1 MLFPIKKRFELSKS
15 FLSEYVGRQPKWGP
29 LGYVTYKR
37 TYARRKEDGT
47 TEEFWETLKRV
58 VEGCFTIQMNHC
70 LNCRLPW
77 DERKAMKS
85 AQKMYE
91 LMWNFKFL
99 PPGRGLWMMGT
110 DYIYERG
117 SAALNNCA
125 FVSTEEIADNFS
137 DPFCF
142 LMEMSMLGVGVAFD
156 TKGAGKVLIQEPK
169 VSVTQVHIVED
180 SKEGWVNAVR
190 TILDSYVGKVKRP
203 LAIDYSEI
211 RPLGTPIKKFGG
223 IAPGPEPLKKCIETI
238 DNVMKEYI
246 GKKIDSRLIVDLFNI
261 IGKCV
266 VSGGVRRTAELAL
279 GDYQDEEYLKL
290 KDPDINGQRMME
302 WGWASNNSVIC
313 DEKTDFTNL
322 GIQTAKNGEP
332 GYFWLENARK
342 YGRIKDGVTWADAKA
357 AGTNP
362 CSEQT
367 LESYEIC
374 NLVETFPSFH
384 DSLEEYLN
392 TLKYAYLYAKTVTLI
407 PTHLER
413 TNAIMLR
420 NRRIGLSQSG
430 IIENFFKIGKHE
442 HMRWCDEGYKY
453 LCELDKFYSSW
464 LCIPTSIK
472 MTSVKPSG
480 TVSLLPGV
488 TPGIHYAHSKYY
500 YRTIRVDKTSEL
512 LNILE
517 KCNYRIEDSLYGD
530 NTKVVYFPVKEK
542 YMERFK
548 EDVSIWEQ
556 VENVALMQHYWA
568 DNQVSVTITFKKEEA
583 SQIPFILDTFR
594 DRLKSISF
602 LPLTD
607 HKYPQAPYQ
616 EISEEEYEE
625 YVSKITPIEK
635 YVEENLESF
644 NGNGTKFHDTDDMY
658 CDSDKCYFNARS
670 NQQEN

>member
-1 MLFPIKKRFELSKS
+1 
-15 FLSEYVGRQPKWGP
+15 
-29 LGYVTYKR
+29 
-37 TYARRKEDGT
+37 
-47 TEEFWETLKRV
+47 
-58 VEGCFTIQMNHC
+58 
-70 LNCRLPW
+70 
-77 DERKAMKS
+77 
-85 AQKMYE
+85 
-91 LMWNFKFL
+91 
-99 PPGRGLWMMGT
+99 
-110 DYIYERG
+110 
-117 SAALNNCA
+117 
-125 FVSTEEIADNFS
+125 
-137 DPFCF
+137 
-142 LMEMSMLGVGVAFD
+142 
-156 TKGAGKVLIQEPK
+156 
-169 VSVTQVHIVED
+169 
-180 SKEGWVNAVR
+180 
-190 TILDSYVGKVKRP
+190 
-203 LAIDYSEI
+203 
-211 RPLGTPIKKFGG
+211 
-223 IAPGPEPLKKCIETI
+223 
-238 DNVMKEYI
+238 
-246 GKKIDSRLIVDLFNI
+246 
-261 IGKCV
+261 
-266 VSGGVRRTAELAL
+266 
-279 GDYQDEEYLKL
+279 
-290 KDPDINGQRMME
+290 
-302 WGWASNNSVIC
+302 
-313 DEKTDFTNL
+313 
-322 GIQTAKNGEP
+322 
-332 GYFWLENARK
+332 
-342 YGRIKDGVTWADAKA
+342 
-357 AGTNP
+357 
-362 CSEQT
+362 
-367 LESYEIC
+367 
-374 NLVETFPSFH
+374 
-384 DSLEEYLN
+384 
-392 TLKYAYLYAKTVTLI
+392 
-407 PTHLER
+407 
-413 TNAIMLR
+413 
-420 NRRIGLSQSG
+420 
-430 IIENFFKIGKHE
+430 
-442 HMRWCDEGYKY
+442 MRWCYEGYKY

-517 KCNYRIEDSLYGD
+517 KCNCRIEDSLYGD